1 MELVRLTLVRLG
13 YDVLA
18 VEGDSYD
25 STRRAATGLLDDE
38 LGLDALI
45 VVGGDGMVHLGL
57 DVVAA
62 TGVPLG
68 IVPTGTGNDIARH
81 VGITGRDVPAAL
93 AVIHRALTGASGAHV
108 ADLDAIHVTRPDG
121 TPVPDEYEWC
131 LAVVS
136 AGIDAAVNARA
147 NTLSWPSG
155 EGRYVRA
162 LPAELADLTPYGYR
176 VTTDAGTW
184 EGPAVLLSV
193 ANTSFIGGG
202 MPISPQAD
210 AADGLL
216 DVIRLDPV
224 GRSGLLAHFA
234 RLRQGTHLAHPLT
247 HLERTRSVVI
257 EVLGADGPAGSP
269 QPAAPTGSASL
280 PDGGT
285 VAGDGTVSAA
295 WRRPPHPMADGE
307 PIAAYPL
314 RLTAVPGAVRLLVP
328 DGPARDG
335 LAQVGAQGGS
345 AGAPGQ
351 GDPA

>member
-193 ANTSFIGGG
+193 ANTAYIGGG
-202 MPISPQAD
+202 MPISPEAD

-224 GRSGLLAHFA
+224 GRAGLLAHFS
-234 RLRQGTHLAHPLT
+234 RLRAGTHLGHAGT
-247 HLERTRSVVI
+247 RLERTRSVVI
-257 EVLGADGPAGSP
+257 EALADTRDDGAPAGD
-269 QPAAPTGSASL
+269 AAGRDQV
-280 PDGGT
+280 PDSGL
-285 VAGDGTVSAA
+285 
-295 WRRPPHPMADGE
+295 RRPPRPMADGE
-307 PIAAYPL
+307 PIADYPL
-314 RLTAVPGAVRLLVP
+314 RLTAVAGAARLLVP
-328 DGPARDG
+328 DGPVRDG
-335 LAQVGAQGGS
+335 LVQLRDLEHEPRPAGTDPQEAQPRGEGRA
-345 AGAPGQ
+345 
-351 GDPA
+351 